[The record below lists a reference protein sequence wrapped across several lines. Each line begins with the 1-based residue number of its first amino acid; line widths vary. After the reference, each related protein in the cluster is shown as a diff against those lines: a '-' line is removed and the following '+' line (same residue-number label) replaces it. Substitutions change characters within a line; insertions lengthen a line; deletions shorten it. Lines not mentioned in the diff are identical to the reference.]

1 MEGGYPLA
9 GGRATQRGMTQP
21 PAIAFF
27 DLDRT
32 LLSVNSAT
40 LWVKR
45 ELRLGFISRWAAL
58 RGAMWL
64 ALYELGL
71 AQMDD
76 AIRTAIGT
84 LADQSE
90 DEIRGR
96 TMAFWRE
103 ELADSIRPGA
113 HAVLA
118 AHRSQGDQLVLLTSS
133 SNYLSELAAEALGLD
148 AILCNRFQVEQGR
161 FTGKPVEPLCFAE
174 GKHAHALA
182 FAEAAGVPLSKCTF
196 YTDSYSDIS
205 VLKAV
210 GKAVVVHPDPRLK
223 RAAERH
229 AWAVENW

>member
-1 MEGGYPLA
+1 
-9 GGRATQRGMTQP
+9 MTHP

-71 AQMDD
+71 AQMED

-84 LADQSE
+84 LAGHSE
-90 DEIRGR
+90 DEIRAR
-96 TMAFWRE
+96 TAAFWRE
-103 ELADSIRPGA
+103 ELSGAIRPGA

-118 AHRSQGDQLVLLTSS
+118 AHRARGDQLVLLTSS
-133 SNYLSELAAEALGLD
+133 SNYLSELAAEAMNLD
-148 AILCNRFQVEQGR
+148 AILCNRFEVEQER
-161 FTGKPVEPLCFAE
+161 FTGEPVEPLCFAT
-174 GKHAHALA
+174 GKLTHART
-182 FAEAAGVPLSKCTF
+182 FADAAGVPLSKCTF